1 MKSVHVCFV
10 GNRVDL
16 NSRVGDGGGEAGGK
30 LMEEYCR
37 QMCVCHDGD
46 DGVHC
51 IRYWE
56 MAPNNHHLDLKSQL
70 RPWSLKF
77 FYHTFGSS
85 TCTICVKKVEK
96 VQ

>member
-1 MKSVHVCFV
+1 MKSVHVCFA

-77 FYHTFGSS
+77 LSYIWVIDMHNMR
-85 TCTICVKKVEK
+85 EK
-96 VQ
+96 S

>member
-77 FYHTFGSS
+77 LSH
-85 TCTICVKKVEK
+85 ICVIDNWLEKKVEK